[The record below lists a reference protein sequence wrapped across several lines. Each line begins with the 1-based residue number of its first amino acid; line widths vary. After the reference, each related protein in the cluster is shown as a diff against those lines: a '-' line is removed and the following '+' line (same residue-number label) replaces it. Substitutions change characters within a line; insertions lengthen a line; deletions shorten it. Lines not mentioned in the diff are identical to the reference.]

1 MNIAVNTRLLLKGK
15 LEGIG
20 WFTYET
26 LKRITEQHPEHNFFF
41 IFDRE
46 YDNDFIFAPNVTPIV
61 LTPPTRH
68 PFLWILWFEF
78 RIPKL
83 LKKIKA
89 DIFVSTDGYLSL
101 RTNIPQIDV
110 IHDINFAHNPEQL
123 PFLTSWYYNKFF
135 IKFARK
141 ATHIGT
147 VSEFSKKDIC
157 TTYNIPEDKI
167 TVCYNGSNE
176 EYKPISDEEKSEVR
190 AKYSN
195 GKRYFLFV
203 GALGPRKNVD
213 GLLRSF
219 EIFKN
224 KYNCDINLV
233 IVGGS
238 LHKTKVIE
246 KVYSEMDNKDSVI
259 FTGRLENKELSKVM
273 AAAEC
278 LTYIPHFEGFGIP
291 LLEAMHAETAIISG
305 DSTSLPEVVG
315 NAALMCHATDYEN
328 VAENMYRIY
337 TDEELRKSL
346 IEKGKLQRTKFSW
359 QYTADKLWN
368 CIEIA
373 IKQVQAC

>member
-1 MNIAVNTRLLLKGK
+1 MKIAINTRLLIKGK

-26 LKRITEQHPEHNFFF
+26 LKRITEQHPEHEFFF

-46 YDNDFIFAPNVTPIV
+46 FDKEFIFSKNVTPIV
-61 LTPPTRH
+61 LAPPTRH
-68 PFLWILWFEF
+68 PFLWILWFEY

-83 LKKIKA
+83 LKKIGA
-89 DIFVSTDGYLSL
+89 DIFVSTDGYISL

-110 IHDINFAHNPEQL
+110 IHDINFVHNPQQL
-123 PFLTSWYYNKFF
+123 PWLTSWYYNKYFV
-135 IKFARK
+135 KFAKK

-147 VSEFSKKDIC
+147 VSEFSKNDIC
-157 TTYNIPEDKI
+157 NTYGIDKEKV

-176 EYKPISDEEKSEVR
+176 KYKPIAESEKLEIR
-190 AKYSN
+190 QKYSN
-195 GKRYFLFV
+195 GKKYFIFV
-203 GALGPRKNVD
+203 GALSPRKNVD

-238 LHKTKVIE
+238 LHKTEEIE
-246 KVYSEMDNKDSVI
+246 KVFSEMKHKDCVF
-259 FTGRLENKELSKVM
+259 FTGRLENDELCKVM
-273 AAAEC
+273 AASEC

-291 LLEAMHAETAIISG
+291 LLEAMYAETAIISG

-315 NAALMCHATDYEN
+315 DAALVCSATDYEK
-328 VAENMYRIY
+328 VADNMFHICS
-337 TDEELRKSL
+337 DNELRNSL
-346 IEKGKLQRTKFSW
+346 IEKGRSQREKFSW
-359 QYTADKLWN
+359 QQTAERLWD
-368 CIEIA
+368 CIEKA
-373 IKQVQAC
+373 IK